1 MNKKQNVVST
11 FFKKM
16 TGMLFRKT
24 EQKTKM
30 DLYYEKLNPIVIALV
45 GEKLSGTWW
54 NSENYAFNMRTP
66 YEMLMDDPDRVKN
79 YLLDYCQR

>member
-1 MNKKQNVVST
+1 
-11 FFKKM
+11 M

-66 YEMLMDDPDRVKN
+66 YEMLMSDPDRVKK